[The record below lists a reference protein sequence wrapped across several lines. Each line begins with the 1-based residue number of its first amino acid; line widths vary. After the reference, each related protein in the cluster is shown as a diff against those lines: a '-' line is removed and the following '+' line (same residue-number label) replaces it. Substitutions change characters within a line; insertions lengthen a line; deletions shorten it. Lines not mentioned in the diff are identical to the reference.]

1 MSRHGSDGM
10 VSARSVELA
19 CTAKSV
25 EKCQLFII
33 IFFFCSRTNH
43 ERCIFFVA
51 PWPERLISMLLRARA
66 SIETSFNST

>member
-10 VSARSVELA
+10 VSARSIELA

-33 IFFFCSRTNH
+33 IMNFFFVHVRIMKDVYFS
-43 ERCIFFVA
+43 
-51 PWPERLISMLLRARA
+51 
-66 SIETSFNST
+66 